1 MTSSARFLA
10 DCTRLGGSTDNWR
23 SRAAK
28 AVGGPLLAILLAAF
42 GAATADAA
50 PDRVIGLLSL
60 PEVFGRAPCDRFTP
74 QEVVLYSA
82 PDGRRTGSI
91 RVDRNWTFNPEG
103 GCEGLEVRVHAD
115 ADGGAAILPTKEF
128 EYEAPAAVVLEQR
141 RTWFRIRT
149 DTGSAW
155 LVATSRDEFFP
166 LRHLLTDRLTYLTG
180 EWDGRLASSAG
191 GTPRPVWRSGTPM
204 DCTTSASS
212 ASRTAA
218 TTSGSMSRCSAPR
231 RARRTIPEWS
241 RRAGCARTR
250 RQASRWSGSSRAV
263 AEPR

>member
-10 DCTRLGGSTDNWR
+10 DCTRFGGSTDNWR

-191 GTPRPVWRSGTPM
+191 GTPRPVSAERDPDGLHDVRIVGFEDRGDDLWI
-204 DCTTSASS
+204 DVEVLSASACTS
-212 ASRTAA
+212 NDPRVVAKGWLRAHAAS
-218 TTSGSMSRCSAPR
+218 GEPVVWFF
-231 RARRTIPEWS
+231 AR
-241 RRAGCARTR
+241 GC
-250 RQASRWSGSSRAV
+250 
-263 AEPR
+263 